1 MVSERGASIMLPT
14 SASLLDRLHS
24 PTDPAAWDRL
34 TAVYSPLI
42 RGWLQKQNVRNDDA
56 EDLVQEVLIVVIR
69 RIPEFQHNGRTGAFR
84 AWLRMIAVN
93 VSRDFWKAKR
103 LRPAVVG
110 GSDFGAVLDRL
121 ADSSDALSREWD
133 KDHDLFVTRRLLELL
148 RPQFE
153 ATTWT
158 AFERFALKGE
168 PAAVVAADLGIT
180 SNAIFIAKSRILTRL
195 REEAA
200 GLLDS

>member
-1 MVSERGASIMLPT
+1 MLPT
-14 SASLLDRLHS
+14 SASLLDRLHGPAD
-24 PTDPAAWDRL
+24 PTAWDRL

-42 RGWLQKQNVRNDDA
+42 RGWLRKQNVRDDDA
-56 EDLVQEVLIVVIR
+56 EDLVQEVLVVVVR
-69 RIPEFQHNGRTGAFR
+69 RFPDFEHNGRTGAFR

-93 VSRDFWKAKR
+93 VSRDFWKARR

-121 ADSSDALSREWD
+121 ADPTDDLSREWD
-133 KDHDLFVTRRLLELL
+133 KEHDLFVARRLLEIL

-153 ATTWT
+153 EKTWT

-168 PAAVVAADLGIT
+168 AAAEVAKDLGIT
-180 SNAIFIAKSRILTRL
+180 SNAVFIAKSRVLARL